1 MVVGGA
7 GTPLTLL
14 AGTRAAQ
21 AASGP
26 KRHHR
31 APAPATAADEHC
43 STRARLARYLSS
55 RARLR
60 SPPGWHGRAHASGL
74 LPWMEAPA
82 SPTRA
87 VWKKLGSW
95 AEAPARREKKK
106 STCVRIGRGA
116 TQRSSPQQQPASQQA
131 PGPSLGNPGSSS
143 LHPPPPSIRFD
154 FLLPCLACLAS
165 TPSSLPPCPPPPSS
179 TSFLLSFLLHLHL
192 PSAIC
197 RLPPSCCCSI
207 SSLVKVRARANAHFP
222 FPPYGPGQLALR
234 LHDKLRPQLVA
245 PSNSTPP
252 TCPSRSSADQAV
264 APPTSR
270 HKIFQ
275 PARPKPPSSRP
286 PTDGTASSCPQN
298 LPKTNA
304 RAPRTQIPNRR
315 NG

>member
-1 MVVGGA
+1 MGGA

-26 KRHHR
+26 KRHHL

-95 AEAPARREKKK
+95 AEAPARRERKKK

-116 TQRSSPQQQPASQQA
+116 TQRSSPQQQPASPRPFPRQA
-131 PGPSLGNPGSSS
+131 PLPSTPL
-143 LHPPPPSIRFD
+143 PPSIRFD

-207 SSLVKVRARANAHFP
+207 SSLVKVRASKRP
-222 FPPYGPGQLALR
+222 FSIPS
-234 LHDKLRPQLVA
+234 LRP
-245 PSNSTPP
+245 
-252 TCPSRSSADQAV
+252 RS
-264 APPTSR
+264 
-270 HKIFQ
+270 
-275 PARPKPPSSRP
+275 
-286 PTDGTASSCPQN
+286 ASSSS
-298 LPKTNA
+298 
-304 RAPRTQIPNRR
+304 PR
-315 NG
+315 